1 MKNPIS
7 VVLAGLLALA
17 VAGPAGAAHVEVHKA
32 AGAAPA
38 AIQAAVDA
46 CRADLGDL
54 NPNEPGSFG
63 SGRREIN
70 WDGVPDALA
79 APNRL
84 PPDFFNTTS
93 PRGAVFFK
101 GRGFQVS
108 ANAGAGTPPEFGN
121 LNPDYPDQFRTFS
134 PQRLFAPL
142 GSNVMEVR
150 FFVPG
155 SSTPAFVSGFGAVF
169 TDVDG
174 ARSTKL
180 EFLDQ
185 RGETLG
191 ALWAP
196 PGPDGGLSFVCA
208 TGFGARNHGKGALA
222 RVRITSGTAALGRG
236 PVEDGHTDVVAMD
249 DFIYGE
255 PRALPRPGHG
265 GR

>member
-1 MKNPIS
+1 MKNPIGL
-7 VVLAGLLALA
+7 VLAGLLALA
-17 VAGPAGAAHVEVHKA
+17 VAGPAGAAHVEVHTA
-32 AGAAPA
+32 AGPDPA

-46 CRADLGDL
+46 CRADLGEL
-54 NPNEPGSFG
+54 NPNEPGSFP

-108 ANAGAGTPPEFGN
+108 ANAANPTGTPPEFGN
-121 LNPDYPDQFRTFS
+121 LNPDYPHLFRTFS

-142 GSNVMEVR
+142 GSNTMEVR

-155 SSTPAFVSGFGAVF
+155 SSTPAFVSGFGVVF
-169 TDVDG
+169 TDVDRAG
-174 ARSTKL
+174 SATL

-185 RGETLG
+185 RGASLG
-191 ALWAP
+191 VFRAP
-196 PGPDGGLSFVCA
+196 VGPDGGLSFVCA
-208 TGFGARNHGKGALA
+208 TGFGARNHGKGAVA
-222 RVRITSGTAALGRG
+222 RVRITSGTAALGHG
-236 PVEDGHTDVVAMD
+236 PDEHGHTDLVAMD

-255 PRALPRPGHG
+255 PQAFRHG
-265 GR
+265 